1 MSCVLYKDGETLL
14 CDPADMARE
23 MAAGWSVTDPSKE
36 EIEDTADEV
45 IDEEASEETNED
57 PIEDSEEPETGE
69 EPDEESSKRK
79 KILGIL

>member
-23 MAAGWSVTDPSKE
+23 MAAGWSVTNGE
-36 EIEDTADEV
+36 TIN
-45 IDEEASEETNED
+45 EEASEET
-57 PIEDSEEPETGE
+57 IEDSEESEADETE
-69 EPDEESSKRK
+69 SDEKSSKRK